1 MHDDN
6 HGSDERMKP
15 LNEANVLEALRSVS
29 DPDLHRD
36 IVSLKFVRDVVI
48 AGSDVSFTIELTT
61 PSCPVREELK
71 SSAAGAVRAA
81 FPGVGN
87 VSVTM
92 TSNVLRHEHAQRGVI
107 LPGVR
112 NTIAVAS
119 GKGGVGKSTIAAN
132 LAVSLAM
139 DGAAVGLADLDI
151 YGPSMPLMMGISR
164 RPSMNGQKLIPI
176 ENWGVKV
183 MSIGFLVDPMQA
195 VVWRGPMV
203 SGAVRQ
209 FMADV
214 EWGELDYLVM
224 DLPPGTG
231 DIQLTL
237 AQTLPLT
244 GTVIVTTPQDV
255 SLADVL
261 KAWKMFDKLNVPV
274 LGVVENMS
282 YYICSHC
289 GNREE
294 IFDNGGG
301 KKAAETLGVAFLGE
315 VPLYTNIRVSG
326 DRGTPIVADPQAP
339 VQAGIIRSIA
349 RNVAAQ
355 VSIRNASRAGSPA
368 VDIQLMEGGEAK

>member
-1 MHDDN
+1 
-6 HGSDERMKP
+6 MKP
-15 LNEANVLEALRSVS
+15 LSKENILEALRSVK

-36 IVSLKFVRDVVI
+36 IVTLNFVRDVVI

-61 PSCPVREELK
+61 PACPVREELK
-71 SSAAGAVRAA
+71 TSSIRAVKEAIG
-81 FPGVGN
+81 GVGEVN
-87 VSVTM
+87 VTM
-92 TSNVLRHEHAQRGVI
+92 TSHVMRHEHAQRETILQGVK
-107 LPGVR
+107 

-132 LAVSLAM
+132 LAVALAM
-139 DGAAVGLADLDI
+139 DGARVGLVDLDI
-151 YGPSMPLMMGISR
+151 YGPSMPLMMGITR
-164 RPSMNGQKLIPI
+164 RPGMKGQKLLPI
-176 ENWGVKV
+176 ENWGVSV

-209 FMADV
+209 FMSDV
-214 EWGELDYLVM
+214 EWGDLDYLVM

-237 AQTLPLT
+237 VQTIPLT
-244 GTVIVTTPQDV
+244 GAVVVTTPQDI
-255 SLADVL
+255 SLADAL
-261 KAWKMFDKLNVPV
+261 KAWKMFDKVNVPV

-289 GNREE
+289 GSRED

-301 KKAAETLGVAFLGE
+301 KKAADQLGVPFLGE
-315 VPLYTNIRVSG
+315 VPLVTNIRVSG
-326 DRGTPIVADPQAP
+326 DRGTPIVADPAAP
-339 VQAGIIRSIA
+339 VQSAILRSIA

-355 VSIRNASRAGSPA
+355 VSIRNAAREGAPA
-368 VDIQLMEGGEAK
+368 VDIQLM